1 MKYYKYTDNGYILAV
16 GTGGMGVEITEAEH
30 TEIMDV
36 IANKPQETA
45 EIGYRLKT
53 DLTWESYEKEPPP
66 DPSKEEVPD
75 SEALEIL
82 LGGAV

>member
-16 GTGGMGVEITEAEH
+16 GTGGMGVEITETEY

-36 IANKPQETA
+36 IANKPKEFA

-53 DLTWESYEKEPPP
+53 DLTWESYEKEPQPEP
-66 DPSKEEVPD
+66 DLTAD
-75 SEALEIL
+75 EIVDIIF
-82 LGGAV
+82 GGAS

>member
-1 MKYYKYTDNGYILAV
+1 MKFYKYINNGYILAV
-16 GTGGMGVEITEAEH
+16 GTGGMGDEITEAEYE
-30 TEIMDV
+30 EIMDV
-36 IANKPQETA
+36 IANRPQETA

-53 DLTWESYEKEPPP
+53 DLTWESYEKEPQP
-66 DPSKEEVPD
+66 DPSEEEVPD